1 MKDERVKKLG
11 FNIKVE
17 RLRKKLSQAQLA
29 EMVNISMESIQKIE
43 AGKQTPSVF
52 IFFDIQKAL
61 NVAVETLYNDSIL

>member
-1 MKDERVKKLG
+1 MKDERVKQLG

-17 RLRKKLSQAQLA
+17 RMRKKLSQAQLA
-29 EMVNISMESIQKIE
+29 EMVNISIESIQKIE

-61 NVAVETLYNDSIL
+61 NVSVETLYNEV